1 MKKMNYMEF
10 EKFHRDLRKGFK
22 PSTHIRVN
30 PSEVALL
37 KSLEKEPNMSFKFY
51 GRHLKLE
58 KSSFSYIVD
67 LLEIKGLVAKEEDK
81 EDRRRKSL
89 ELTEKGKA
97 LVEELNQEFEVYLE
111 KRFEHFSKED
121 LEDLENAY
129 DIIRRLNKE
138 LEKSRPQRLME
149 DDEDQDDQRD
159 KEHRKPRD

>member
-10 EKFHRDLRKGFK
+10 EKFHKDLRKGFK

-37 KSLEKEPNMSFKFY
+37 KSLEKEPNMPFKFY

-58 KSSFSYIVD
+58 KSSFSYVVE
-67 LLEIKGLVAKEEDK
+67 LLEVKELITKSEDP

-97 LVEELNQEFEVYLE
+97 LVEELNEEFDKYLE

-121 LEDLENAY
+121 LEDLGKAY
-129 DIIRRLNKE
+129 EIIKRLNKV
-138 LEKSRPQRLME
+138 LEQSRPKRHE
-149 DDEDQDDQRD
+149 DDDRPEHPRQP
-159 KEHRKPRD
+159 EHRKPRD